1 MSIEDG
7 FKRTG
12 SDPFELP
19 LEMRDPIRRFRG
31 RIPMP
36 VTVWTANGNEGGPEG
51 LTVSS
56 IFIGEGDP
64 PSVLGLIAPDSSF
77 WDAMRE
83 SKRFVVHVLD
93 QSHTRIADQF
103 ALRYPG
109 DPFEGLSVVSSDY
122 GPVLRDVTTRSAITL
137 MGFMEGGYSLLIR
150 GSIEDVELD
159 PNPMQPLIHYRGRYF
174 TTSARA

>member
-1 MSIEDG
+1 MSIEDE
-7 FKRTG
+7 FKRIG

-19 LEMRDPIRRFRG
+19 LEKRDHIRRLRG

-36 VTVWTANGNEGGPEG
+36 VTIWTANGNKGRPEG
-51 LTVSS
+51 ITVSS
-56 IFIGEGDP
+56 ILIGEGDP

-77 WDAMRE
+77 WDAVRA

-93 QSHTRIADQF
+93 AGHVRIADQF

-109 DPFEGLSVVSSDY
+109 DPFEGLSVVDSDY
-122 GPVLRDVTTRSAITL
+122 GPVLSDVTTRSAITL
-137 MGFMEGGYSLLIR
+137 MGFIEGGYSLLIR
-150 GSIEDVELD
+150 GSIDEVELD

-174 TTSARA
+174 TTSART